1 MLEEHAMQTRRRFVK
16 GGLALSA
23 AVLAAGALPANA
35 AGPVE
40 LAFSSWVP
48 PTHVLMKDFMV
59 PWGQQV
65 EKATD
70 GRVKIRFLPKPVT
83 NPQGHR
89 DAVRNGV
96 ADLAFISLSYYPGR
110 FELMKFAMLPFSG
123 KSAQSTSIAA
133 WRMFDKYMHK
143 MDDEGFL
150 VLGLYAHG
158 PGGVYTAKRKVEKI
172 EDFKDLKIRIGGG
185 MQADVAKVL
194 NVNAIVK
201 PAPESYE
208 LLSTGVADGVFF
220 PPESVASFRLDGIVR
235 YATLFPGGLYADVHA
250 IIMNKDAFAKLSEQD
265 KAALLTLS
273 GEHIATMGGK
283 AWGDADVAALESLKA
298 KNVEFVQPSAQLIS
312 DVKARTA
319 GFEKEWL
326 AMAKERGVDGQA
338 MLADFRAELAR
349 LEQNKAQ

>member
-1 MLEEHAMQTRRRFVK
+1 METRRRLML
-16 GGLALSA
+16 GSLAMSA
-23 AVLAAGALPANA
+23 AVLAGGTRPAVA

-59 PWGQQV
+59 PWGQEV

-123 KSAQSTSIAA
+123 NSAQSTSLAA
-133 WRMFDKYMHK
+133 WHMFDKYLHK

-150 VLGLYAHG
+150 VLGIYGHG
-158 PGGVYTAKRKVEKI
+158 PGGVYTVKKKIEKI
-172 EDFKDLKIRIGGG
+172 DDFRDLKIRIGGG
-185 MQADVAKVL
+185 MQADVAKAL

-201 PAPESYE
+201 PATESYE

-235 YATLFPGGLYADVHA
+235 YATLFPGGLYADLHA
-250 IIMNKDAFAKLSEQD
+250 IIMNKEAFARLAEKDRAILM
-265 KAALLTLS
+265 KLS
-273 GEHIATMGGK
+273 GENIARMGGK
-283 AWGDADVAALESLKA
+283 AWGDADVAALATLKA
-298 KNVEFVQPSAQLIS
+298 KNVEFVQPNAQLIA
-312 DVKARTA
+312 DVKARTG
-319 GFEKEWL
+319 GFEKDWL
-326 AMAKERGVDGQA
+326 ALAKERGFDGPA
-338 MLADFRAELAR
+338 ILADFRAELAR
-349 LEQNKAQ
+349 LEAGKAR